1 MPDGTRTESVLTA
14 GDGAGDAN
22 GDNWRAALPDELR
35 DAEALARFADVGA
48 LAREHIHLQSLIGR
62 KGLIPPGDSATPEE
76 RAAFFTAL
84 GRPATPEDYDLAGI
98 APPEGMP
105 WNDAMQAAMLGQMH
119 EAGLSDAQA
128 RSLVAAYAD
137 MQGTAFHRAVAAQE
151 AASARALAGLEAEWG
166 ERFDA
171 RLDLAGR
178 AFRAAFGDDY
188 DDVAGLALAD
198 GGRVGDHPAFVRAFA
213 ALGERMAEPEL
224 VGAAAGAARP
234 MSGEMAQLN
243 LRHLEADPD
252 FRAALLDRAHPDH
265 RAAVAKRSALTGIVF
280 GSDDEPD
287 A

>member
-1 MPDGTRTESVLTA
+1 MPDGTPSNSVDPT
-14 GDGAGDAN
+14 GQSGGED
-22 GDNWRAALPDELR
+22 WRAALPDELR
-35 DAEALARFADVGA
+35 EAEALARFADVGA

-62 KGLIPPGDSATPEE
+62 KGLIPPGDAATPEE

-84 GRPATPEDYDLAGI
+84 GRPATPEDYDLADI

-105 WNDAMQAAMLGQMH
+105 WDDHMQAAMLRRMH
-119 EAGLSDAQA
+119 DAGLNGTQA
-128 RSLVAAYAD
+128 RALVAAYAE
-137 MQGTAFHRAVAAQE
+137 MQGDAFRTAVAAQE

-188 DDVAGLALAD
+188 DNVAGLALAD

-224 VGAAAGAARP
+224 VGGTAGAARS

-243 LRHLEADPD
+243 LRTLEADPD

-280 GSDDEPD
+280 GNDDEPD